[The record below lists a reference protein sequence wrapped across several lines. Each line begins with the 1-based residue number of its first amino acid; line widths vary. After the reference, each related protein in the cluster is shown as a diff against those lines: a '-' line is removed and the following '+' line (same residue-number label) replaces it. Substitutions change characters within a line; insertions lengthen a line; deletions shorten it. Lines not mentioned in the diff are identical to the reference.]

1 MPAMTLKDI
10 KIDTKFICN
19 LCGKR
24 HKISP
29 HRIDQDFLRH
39 LTEKVDASTA
49 ATTILQADALP
60 SNILML

>member
-1 MPAMTLKDI
+1 MPAMTLKDP

-19 LCGKR
+19 LCGKC

-29 HRIDQDFLRH
+29 HRIGQDFLRNV
-39 LTEKVDASTA
+39 TEKVNPSTA

-60 SNILML
+60 SKIVML